1 MSFIRLLEGN
11 RGPLLSLAL
20 ALALAGLFAGFSL
33 PVGLFPVTAFPGS
46 ALRWTRAA
54 CPPSRC

>member
-11 RGPLLSLAL
+11 RGPLLSLAI

-33 PVGLFPVTAFPGS
+33 PVVCFQ
-46 ALRWTRAA
+46 
-54 CPPSRC
+54 